1 MREKTCVFIGHRECY
16 GVTLQQIEKELERL
30 IDWGITDFLCGGM
43 GSFDWRC
50 ARAVCE
56 MKKHRENIRCD
67 LIIPYLTFRIS
78 EFVYFSFPCS
88 CRMTATGSTSLPK
101 DFT

>member
-30 IDWGITDFLCGGM
+30 INWGITDFLCGGM

-50 ARAVCE
+50 ARAVYE
-56 MKKHRENIRCD
+56 LKKYRKNIRCD
-67 LIIPYLTFRIS
+67 LIIPYLTFRIP
-78 EFVYFSFPCS
+78 EFAILMRFYI
-88 CRMTATGSTSLPK
+88 RK
-101 DFT
+101 DLKNTISKRLF